1 MCSVVAGPNSRIRG
15 FCGCCKREP
24 NWRKRENKM
33 EEGLSR
39 AGTWTWHPDD
49 VVKAHK
55 MPTGAKK
62 LPKCSTRL
70 TFTTNLPPIAP
81 EKRLRLLLEQDD
93 KLSRTTSWR
102 TSAEHGKNGRR
113 AAKSTRRAPKFGTW
127 TSKVHTLTVRPLFGV
142 WAAKCLHDGG
152 GHRMAGDVDFTQRTS
167 KINPRR
173 TMSDVPS
180 LAGGMSVFAVSVAV
194 DATSLSSCC
203 VERVH
208 SVSEQEFPVGIAVVV
223 IHGALKVP

>member
-1 MCSVVAGPNSRIRG
+1 
-15 FCGCCKREP
+15 
-24 NWRKRENKM
+24 M
-33 EEGLSR
+33 EQGLSR

-55 MPTGAKK
+55 MPTGAKQ
-62 LPKCSTRL
+62 LPKSCTRL

-93 KLSRTTSWR
+93 ELSRTTSWR

-180 LAGGMSVFAVSVAV
+180 LAAGMSVFAVSVAV

-208 SVSEQEFPVGIAVVV
+208 LVSEQEVPVGIAVVV

>member
-1 MCSVVAGPNSRIRG
+1 
-15 FCGCCKREP
+15 
-24 NWRKRENKM
+24 M
-33 EEGLSR
+33 EQGLSR
-39 AGTWTWHPDD
+39 AGTWTWPPDD

-55 MPTGAKK
+55 MPTGAKE

-81 EKRLRLLLEQDD
+81 EKRLRLHLEQDD
-93 KLSRTTSWR
+93 ELSRTTSWR

-194 DATSLSSCC
+194 DATSLSS
-203 VERVH
+203 
-208 SVSEQEFPVGIAVVV
+208 
-223 IHGALKVP
+223 